1 MGRKSKY
8 PQDQKAD
15 IQADLMFFCQRTDKD
30 RK

>member
-15 IQADLMFFCQRTDKD
+15 IQADLMFFCHRTETD
-30 RK
+30 RQ